1 MSWPACG
8 DDGVQAEGCQL
19 VRHVELRGRR
29 DCLAEV
35 LLVSRAV
42 LQLSTTATR
51 TIDPPHISTPSQL
64 TKNMITNA
72 SFRSDTR
79 RVSSYLTANF
89 QNQKNGGGH
98 PPRGE

>member
-1 MSWPACG
+1 M
-8 DDGVQAEGCQL
+8 QAAGCQL

-42 LQLSTTATR
+42 LQLSTTATPS
-51 TIDPPHISTPSQL
+51 IDPPHISTPSQL

-79 RVSSYLTANF
+79 SVCPYLTNKF
-89 QNQKNGGGH
+89 
-98 PPRGE
+98 